1 MRAPRMPVPGESLI
15 GSDFQTGH
23 GGKGANQ
30 AIAAKKLGA
39 NVTFVSK
46 IGKDL
51 YGIEAKKYLH
61 TFFANEAII
70 FEDENRAT
78 GTAMIIVENSG
89 ENMIVVAP
97 AACEGLTASE
107 IDRLEENIRTS
118 SLLVLQYEISE
129 DAIEKSLDIAHKFNV
144 PILLN
149 PAPYKD
155 LTKRMLD
162 GITYITPNETEASLL
177 TDIAVTNIE
186 TAHEA
191 AEKLYELGVKN
202 VIITLGSNG
211 CYLYNEKV
219 RGKHYP
225 AFHVNAIDTTG
236 AGDAFN
242 GGFAYALANN
252 EQIDAAIT
260 LANATA
266 ALSVTKE
273 GTSKAMPTKQEVE
286 ALLNTR

>member
-39 NVTFVSK
+39 NVTFATKV
-46 IGKDL
+46 GKDL
-51 YGIEAKKYLH
+51 YGIEAKNYLQ
-61 TFFANEAII
+61 TFFANEAIV

-78 GTAMIIVENSG
+78 GTAFIIVENSA

-118 SLLVLQYEISE
+118 SLLVLQYEISQE
-129 DAIEKSLDIAHKFNV
+129 AIEKSLETAHKYNV

-155 LTKRMLD
+155 LPLRMLN
-162 GITYITPNETEASLL
+162 GVTYITPNETEASLL
-177 TDIAVTNIE
+177 TNIEVTNIE
-186 TAHEA
+186 TAHKA

-202 VIITLGSNG
+202 VIITLGSKG
-211 CYLYNEKV
+211 CYLYNEV
-219 RGKHYP
+219 DRGKHYP

-252 EQIDAAIT
+252 EQIDVAIKI
-260 LANATA
+260 ANATA

-273 GTSKAMPTKQEVE
+273 GTSKAMPTKKELD
-286 ALLNTR
+286 ALLNTK